1 MNDVEKKK
9 LGMYESVLT
18 LLAENKDIT
27 TTVRSFNS
35 TISKLRKA
43 MDEIR
48 RTEKALS
55 SEILD
60 KTILNARAKD
70 NLITALVPVISA
82 LFNYAR
88 QTNNLELREKTR
100 FTQSHLV
107 RMLDSELIKK
117 AEGIYLLAEKF
128 MAMARIPGLNNR
140 TLAELSDK
148 TGAFRNT
155 LAKKVSSLIDST
167 TVMFMNDLFNNA
179 DAIMTQMDKFVE
191 QLTEEYEEFYDEYIY
206 ARDLENQDQVKAMME
221 LEEED
226 EEE

>member
-35 TISKLRKA
+35 TITKLRRA

-88 QTNNLELREKTR
+88 QTSNIELREKTR

-107 RMLDSELIKK
+107 RMLESELINK
-117 AEGIYLLAEKF
+117 AEGAYLLAEKY
-128 MAMARIPGLNNR
+128 MSMARIPGLNNK
-140 TLAELSDK
+140 TLADLSAN
-148 TGAFRNT
+148 TGIFRNT
-155 LAKKVSSLIDST
+155 LANKVSSLIDST
-167 TVMFMNDLFNNA
+167 TVIFMNDLFNNA
-179 DAIMTQMDKFVE
+179 DNILAQMDKFVE
-191 QLTEEYEEFYDEYIY
+191 QLPDEYEEFYDEYIY

>member
-27 TTVRSFNS
+27 STVRSFNS
-35 TISKLRKA
+35 TITKLRKA

-70 NLITALVPVISA
+70 NLITALVPVISS

-117 AEGIYLLAEKF
+117 AEGTYLLAEKY

-140 TLAELSDK
+140 TLADLSAQTD
-148 TGAFRNT
+148 AFRNT
-155 LAKKVSSLIDST
+155 LAKKISSLIDSS

-179 DAIMTQMDKFVE
+179 DSIMTQMDKFVE

>member
-27 TTVRSFNS
+27 STVRSFNS
-35 TISKLRKA
+35 TITKLRKA

-88 QTNNLELREKTR
+88 QTNNIELREKTR
-100 FTQSHLV
+100 FTQSHLI

-117 AEGIYLLAEKF
+117 AEGTHLLAGKF

-140 TLAELSDK
+140 TLAQLSDE
-148 TGAFRNT
+148 TEAFKNT
-155 LAKKVSSLIDST
+155 LANKVSSLISSS

-191 QLTEEYEEFYDEYIY
+191 QLTDEYEEFYDEYIY

-221 LEEED
+221 LEEE
-226 EEE
+226 EEEE

>member
-27 TTVRSFNS
+27 STVRSFNS
-35 TISKLRKA
+35 TITKLRKA

-70 NLITALVPVISA
+70 NLITALVPVVSA

-88 QTNNLELREKTR
+88 QTNNIELREKTR

-107 RMLDSELIKK
+107 RMLESELIKK
-117 AEGIYLLAEKF
+117 AEGIYLLAEKYIS
-128 MAMARIPGLNNR
+128 MARIPGLNNR
-140 TLAELSDK
+140 TLAELSDQ
-148 TGAFRNT
+148 TDAFRNT
-155 LAKKVSSLIDST
+155 LAKKISSLIDST

-179 DAIMTQMDKFVE
+179 DNILTVMDTFVE
-191 QLTEEYEEFYDEYIY
+191 QLPEEYEEFYDEYIY

>member
-35 TISKLRKA
+35 TITKLRRA

-70 NLITALVPVISA
+70 NLITAVVPVISA

-88 QTNNLELREKTR
+88 QTNNIELREKTR

-117 AEGIYLLAEKF
+117 AEGTYLLAEKY
-128 MAMARIPGLNNR
+128 MSMARIPGLNNR
-140 TLAELSDK
+140 ALAELSDK
-148 TGAFRNT
+148 TGVFRNT
-155 LAKKVSSLIDST
+155 LANKVSSLIDSS